1 MRLSS
6 SSKRLVYV
14 VLCLVSLQACASLL
28 LPKSYLLTSI
38 TDCVSLVLMIS
49 AAVAFGRNSSTSHRR
64 QRNVWIFLSLGYAI
78 ESISQMIWMYWEL
91 VQKTMPAVSIGDSLV
106 FLAWTSL
113 ILGFALRPHIEPT
126 AQQRHI
132 GTLDLVILLLAGVYL
147 YLFLVFPW
155 GYLAVDAPSYGLSY
169 KFLAL
174 AEDSILLSIVAL
186 GWRNSS
192 GTWRKF
198 YLLLTVI
205 IAIDTVMEYIVD
217 TLAGAGQYFS
227 GGWYDTTSAACL
239 AGMTVA
245 GVLANRLEPEA
256 ATDNVET
263 ERYLKFASRLAAPVI
278 LVLPALAAWSFLDS
292 ALPPAVLRF
301 RVLLSLGSMVVFGY
315 VGLQKQGR
323 LEKELADTNRE
334 LLDASLTDMLTGV
347 RNRRFFV
354 NSIESDV
361 RQVLDSFTRPGNE
374 EVRNRDLIFY
384 LIDIDHFKQVND
396 RFGHHVGDKILIEVA
411 RRINSA
417 ARLSD
422 AVIRWGGE
430 EFLLVSRR
438 TDRIDAHILAK
449 RILDSVGL
457 LPYVI
462 AGIENEIQVSCSLGW
477 AAFPWMKTE
486 PALKTHN
493 QVLTV
498 ADYALYHAKG
508 LGRNR
513 AVGLLPDGGESLLY
527 VDGIPASAITVVGPS
542 QPREIA
548 VAASAK

>member
-1 MRLSS
+1 M
-6 SSKRLVYV
+6 
-14 VLCLVSLQACASLL
+14 LCLVLLQAVASLL

-38 TDCVSLVLMIS
+38 SDGVSLALMIS
-49 AAVAFGRNSSTSHRR
+49 ASVAFGRNASTRHRR
-64 QRNVWIFLSLGYAI
+64 QRTVWILLSVGYAI
-78 ESISQMIWMYWEL
+78 ESVSQMLWMYWEL
-91 VQKTMPAVSIGDSLV
+91 VRKTMPAISAGDSFV
-106 FLAWTSL
+106 FLAWTAL
-113 ILGFALRPHIEPT
+113 ILGFALRPHVELS
-126 AQQRHI
+126 AQQRHM
-132 GTLDLVILLLAGVYL
+132 GTLDLLILLLTGVYL

-174 AEDSILLSIVAL
+174 AQDSILLSIVVL
-186 GWRNSS
+186 GWKHSS
-192 GTWRKF
+192 GSWKKF
-198 YLLLTVI
+198 YLLLTII

-217 TLAGAGQYFS
+217 TLAGAGAYFS
-227 GGWYDTTSAACL
+227 GGWYDTTTACCL

-245 GVLANRLEPEA
+245 AVLANKLEPLA
-256 ATDNVET
+256 AAENSET
-263 ERYLKFASRLAAPVI
+263 ERYVSFASRLAAPVI

-292 ALPPAVLRF
+292 NLPIAVSRF
-301 RVLLSLGSMVVFGY
+301 RVLLSLGSIVVFGC
-315 VGLQKQGR
+315 VGIKKQGR
-323 LEKELADTNRE
+323 LEKELANTNRE

-347 RNRRFFV
+347 RNRRFFI
-354 NSIESDV
+354 NSIEFDV
-361 RQVLDSFTRPGNE
+361 RQVLDSFARPGNE
-374 EVRNRDLIFY
+374 RVRNRDLIFY

-396 RFGHHVGDKILIEVA
+396 RFGHHVGDKVLVEVA

-438 TDRIDAHILAK
+438 TDRVDAHILAK

-457 LPYVI
+457 RPYI
-462 AGIENEIQVSCSLGW
+462 FDGIENNIQVTCSLGW
-477 AAFPWMKTE
+477 AAFPWFEAE
-486 PALKTHN
+486 PTLKSHS

-513 AVGLLPDGGESLLY
+513 AVGLVPDGGESLLY
-527 VDGIPASAITVVGPS
+527 VDGIPASTITVVGPFN
-542 QPREIA
+542 PRQIA
-548 VAASAK
+548 AAASAK